1 MNCFIGRWSARKH
14 LFPTILNFLDLQIR
28 LHEKDETSSSADAR
42 PASVIKTIDSLR
54 IKSAVNRFSL
64 VHGWPRFF
72 DKQVTIQNHIF
83 VHRIHRRDFVK
94 GEKRVLNNYQQTY
107 QYLQEN
113 VSATENNRYYI
124 GLMNEV
130 DEIKKN
136 EGLEDFAALQKAF
149 NNIAEADKNRAEG
162 TEPVLPRVIEGYN
175 AVQALK
181 PSNKLLG
188 LTPMLPQ
195 IADLILRAKNLP
207 NEVKAAL
214 SRDPFKAVAAIKS
227 AKNVLEQLYHTQKM
241 AQYIKMQYDRNQEM
255 KKYMQE

>member
-1 MNCFIGRWSARKH
+1 MKKTVLGLVLLSMLCVITGCVSSKKANSEITSEYEKYKQALPPAEWQPTGVRSLDDIGILSA
-14 LFPTILNFLDLQIR
+14 QI
-28 LHEKDETSSSADAR
+28 
-42 PASVIKTIDSLR
+42 
-54 IKSAVNRFSL
+54 
-64 VHGWPRFF
+64 
-72 DKQVTIQNHIF
+72 
-83 VHRIHRRDFVK
+83 
-94 GEKRVLNNYQQTY
+94 YQQTY
-107 QYLQEN
+107 QYLQEY

-162 TEPVLPRVIEGYN
+162 AEPVLPRVIEGYN

-214 SRDPFKAVAAIKS
+214 SKDPFKAVAATKS